1 MLVRTQCKG
10 REVTGLQVG
19 AKNVRRY
26 FPKHVDVIELQLDH
40 LYIQCDLT
48 PEFWEGQAEINDP
61 RLCEWLDFKVFRRKA
76 GRTPIPLAMIPSGKN
91 SFRLRPAA
99 EREHSRL
106 RAAAIPAA

>member
-1 MLVRTQCKG
+1 MLVQTQCKG

-48 PEFWEGQAEINDP
+48 PEFWQGRAEINDP
-61 RLCEWLDFKVFRRKA
+61 RLCEWLDFKVFHTKP

-91 SFRLRPAA
+91 SFRLRPATVHG
-99 EREHSRL
+99 HSRL
-106 RAAAIPAA
+106 RPAAMSAA